1 MVNNDLSKILLSN
14 NIIGEQE
21 LHDLNGIYQN
31 NVFDIFLHLIQEG
44 IIERE
49 ELGRLIGDSLNITY
63 VTLKKIKFQPDVVV
77 KLPEDFARTH
87 KIIPMYKFGNVIT
100 VVAADPRNSIM
111 IDNVEKL
118 VECRVNPLFSF
129 PDEIDEAIESN
140 YILNNSL
147 QGLIKDFFVSPSN
160 TEKPDK
166 NNPVKEE
173 EQKCLIPEPT
183 QKFLTENTKQIHDEA
198 KKGKIP
204 DPANC
209 KNVRNVIIEEV
220 NNKLDLVYCINQLRI
235 KDEYTYSHSVNVAML
250 SSAVGKVLGYSPTLI
265 KELTLGALLHD
276 IGKVRI
282 PKTILNKPGSLTPQ
296 ELEIVKKHPFLG
308 YQIACM
314 MKLPAKITEIIYN
327 HHERI
332 NGNGYPRGLRVEK
345 LSLNAQIV
353 AVVDVYDAMISER
366 PYKKA
371 VSHHEA
377 LNVMLL
383 EGNDS
388 LNYDILYKFT
398 SLVYKTDFDSL
409 KKSFLSVV
417 QGEI

>member
-183 QKFLTENTKQIHDEA
+183 QKFLTENTKQIH
-198 KKGKIP
+198 
-204 DPANC
+204 
-209 KNVRNVIIEEV
+209 
-220 NNKLDLVYCINQLRI
+220 
-235 KDEYTYSHSVNVAML
+235 
-250 SSAVGKVLGYSPTLI
+250 
-265 KELTLGALLHD
+265 
-276 IGKVRI
+276 
-282 PKTILNKPGSLTPQ
+282 
-296 ELEIVKKHPFLG
+296 
-308 YQIACM
+308 
-314 MKLPAKITEIIYN
+314 
-327 HHERI
+327 
-332 NGNGYPRGLRVEK
+332 
-345 LSLNAQIV
+345 
-353 AVVDVYDAMISER
+353 
-366 PYKKA
+366 
-371 VSHHEA
+371 
-377 LNVMLL
+377 
-383 EGNDS
+383 
-388 LNYDILYKFT
+388 
-398 SLVYKTDFDSL
+398 
-409 KKSFLSVV
+409 
-417 QGEI
+417 